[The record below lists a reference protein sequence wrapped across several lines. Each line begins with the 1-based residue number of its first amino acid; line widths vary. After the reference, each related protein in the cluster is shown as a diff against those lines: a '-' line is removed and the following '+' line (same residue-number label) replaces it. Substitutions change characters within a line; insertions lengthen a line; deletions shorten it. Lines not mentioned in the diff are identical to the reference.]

1 MVDISITY
9 ESLYDILRKEK
20 YKPELQKISTNF
32 FKHTIEYINTKKSIL
47 DNQKGSIFSAELQ
60 KTQTQLNNIKRILK
74 EIYERRENKIIQLAL
89 FSSRMNDPQDT
100 SNMLPEEKILYALLI
115 ENLDKYRK
123 GILFKIIEGA
133 LPLIEEEKPKTI
145 KMDKREE
152 TKLVRFLHAIPKFI
166 GDDLNIY
173 GPFEAEDISNLPEKM
188 ADVLIDKKRAEELR

>member
-1 MVDISITY
+1 MADIAITY

-20 YKPELQKISTNF
+20 YKPELQKISANF
-32 FKHTIEYINTKKSIL
+32 FKHTIDYINTKKSIL
-47 DNQKGSIFSAELQ
+47 DNQKTSIFSAELQ

-89 FSSRMNDPQDT
+89 FSSRMSDPQDT
-100 SNMLPEEKILYALLI
+100 TNMLPEEKILYALLI

-123 GILFKIIEGA
+123 GILLRIIEGS

-145 KMDKREE
+145 KMDKKEE
-152 TKLVRFLHAIPKFI
+152 TKLVRFLHSIPKFI

-173 GPFEAEDISNLPEKM
+173 GPFEAEDISNLPEKV
-188 ADVLIDKKRAEELR
+188 ADVLVDKKRAEEFK